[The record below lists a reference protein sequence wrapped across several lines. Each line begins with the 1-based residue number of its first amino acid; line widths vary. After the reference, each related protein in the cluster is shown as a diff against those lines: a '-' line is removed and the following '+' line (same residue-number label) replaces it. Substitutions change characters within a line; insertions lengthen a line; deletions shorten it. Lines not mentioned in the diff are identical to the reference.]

1 MIKIKL
7 KSTYTINSIDKRIV
21 ATVAHSKPMAT
32 KKYDVDVAISEKKR
46 KEKNNEQHII
56 QDLRG
61 IVHQ

>member
-7 KSTYTINSIDKRIV
+7 KSTYTIDSINKRIV

-32 KKYDVDVAISEKKR
+32 KKYDVDVAISEKK
-46 KEKNNEQHII
+46 EKINNEQHII